1 MIDNEV
7 NDLRGFLVTIFGVKY
22 IGISDRMKVIV
33 IKSNNKF
40 ILRIDLMVKN
50 ASFPVFQLLNITRDI
65 INNQ

>member
-22 IGISDRMKVIV
+22 VGISDRMKVIV